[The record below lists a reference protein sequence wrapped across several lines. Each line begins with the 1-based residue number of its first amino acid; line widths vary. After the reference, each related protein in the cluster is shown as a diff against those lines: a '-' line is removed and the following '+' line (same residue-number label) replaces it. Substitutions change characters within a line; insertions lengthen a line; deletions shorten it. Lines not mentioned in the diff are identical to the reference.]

1 MKKHLIQLAIL
12 VVATGMAVK
21 SQAASQIYNIT
32 FTGTGLSASGQINVD
47 VVNNTATSGFL
58 DVTYGATTINYN
70 YLAVGSGLVEDNNGD
85 DLSYTDNVFPNSIPF
100 TDANGLLFLTSPVN
114 GNYTAGGGIY
124 LSIDQYSQ
132 ANPVP
137 YNLNGYGN
145 PPAGFGYNNPNQD
158 GTATIAAVPEPKT
171 TTMIGLSALGMLFV
185 AFRKK
190 FFMA

>member
-85 DLSYTDNVFPNSIPF
+85 DLSYTDMCFPIPF
-100 TDANGLLFLTSPVN
+100 HSQMPMAC
-114 GNYTAGGGIY
+114 
-124 LSIDQYSQ
+124 YS
-132 ANPVP
+132 
-137 YNLNGYGN
+137 
-145 PPAGFGYNNPNQD
+145 
-158 GTATIAAVPEPKT
+158 
-171 TTMIGLSALGMLFV
+171 
-185 AFRKK
+185 
-190 FFMA
+190 